1 LYSALSYTIHTLY
14 QTYLALQNQPLKNS
28 NQEIEKIKSYIL
40 KVKETLS
47 TLKGKEQK
55 KKSIVNI
62 AAANRFIAH
71 NLDKK
76 NRKAMK
82 EKFPQHYKTK

>member
-1 LYSALSYTIHTLY
+1 
-14 QTYLALQNQPLKNS
+14 
-28 NQEIEKIKSYIL
+28 L